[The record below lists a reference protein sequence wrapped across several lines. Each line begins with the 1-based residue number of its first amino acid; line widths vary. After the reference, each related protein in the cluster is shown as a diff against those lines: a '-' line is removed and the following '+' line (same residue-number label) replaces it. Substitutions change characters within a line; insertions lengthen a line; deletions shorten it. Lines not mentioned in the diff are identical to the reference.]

1 MIYQRAKYFADN
13 GTAIMA
19 LTDEREPYA
28 TVSICL
34 ADYGVKLPENQIVI
48 NHDLMND
55 PVFLTKIKADLVK
68 KEVMT
73 VSFGFA
79 SSIVVELKDNWK
91 EICEEVGE

>member
-1 MIYQRAKYFADN
+1 
-13 GTAIMA
+13 
-19 LTDEREPYA
+19 
-28 TVSICL
+28 
-34 ADYGVKLPENQIVI
+34 
-48 NHDLMND
+48 MND

-79 SSIVVELKDNWK
+79 NSIVVELQDNWK

>member
-28 TVSICL
+28 AVSICL

-55 PVFLTKIKADLVK
+55 PVYLTKIKADLVK
-68 KEVMT
+68 KEVMA

-79 SSIVVELKDNWK
+79 NSIVVELKDNWK